1 MLTKIFPFLSW
12 LKGYNANSFRQD
24 FIAGLTVALV
34 LIPQSM
40 AYAQLA
46 GMPSYYGLYAAF
58 LPPMI
63 AALFGS
69 SRQLATGPVAVV
81 SLMTAA
87 SLAPLATAGSEGYI
101 AYALLLSLIV
111 GTFQFLLGV
120 LRLGLVVNFLSHPV
134 VNGFTNAGAIIIAT
148 SQLEKMFGVYVD
160 GKAHHYETIIEVCKS
175 AVHFTHW
182 PTFCIGI
189 SAFILMFAL
198 KKMAP
203 KVPNVLVAV
212 ALTTVVSWA
221 IGFQH
226 DTKANLDAIKS
237 DKTRELI
244 TSFNAA
250 MQAKPELE
258 KQQTEASK
266 LLDEAKQ
273 SHDAM
278 AVLKADHQVKTIQYG
293 LDELST
299 KGGELRK
306 RLRDVLLKGVAQE
319 GGGLTFYAIGELPAG
334 AQDDGRT
341 WRLKVGNKALKTEE
355 LTMMGGGA
363 VVGEIPKG
371 LPSFS
376 VPPLD
381 MRAISHL
388 LASAIII
395 SLLGFM
401 EAISIAKAMAAKT
414 GQRLDPNQELIGQ
427 GLANIIGSMTNAYPG
442 SGSFSRSAVN
452 LQAGAVS
459 GLSSL
464 FTSLTVGLVLLFFTP
479 LLYHLP
485 QSVLAAVIMMAV
497 IGLINASG
505 FIHAWK
511 AKKYDGIISI
521 FSFLM
526 TLAFAPHLD
535 KGIMIGVFLS
545 LAVFLYKSMRPNV
558 STLSRYD
565 DESLKSSVPHGLREC
580 QYIDM
585 IRFEG
590 PLFFANDSYL
600 EDQITDR
607 ILNKKSLKHIVIVAN
622 GMNDID
628 ASGEEVLSLVVSTVR
643 SAGLDISFSGVNESV
658 MAVLE
663 RTHLIEKIGRDHI
676 YSTMDKAI
684 CAVHETAHNKSEENQ
699 CPLTNVCYIS

>member
-1 MLTKIFPFLSW
+1 MLTKIFPFLDW
-12 LKGYNANSFRQD
+12 LKGYNANTFRQD

-160 GKAHHYETIIEVCKS
+160 GKEHHYETIIEVCKS
-175 AVHFTHW
+175 AVNFTHW
-182 PTFCIGI
+182 PTLVIGVF
-189 SAFILMFAL
+189 AFVLMFVL
-198 KKMAP
+198 KKVAP
-203 KVPNVLVAV
+203 KIPNVLVAV
-212 ALTTVVSWA
+212 ALTTVISWA

-226 DTKANLDAIKS
+226 DTKAPLTAISS
-237 DKTRELI
+237 DKTKELVAN
-244 TSFNAA
+244 FNAA
-250 MQAKPELE
+250 LLAKPELE
-258 KQQTEASK
+258 KKQTEVSR
-266 LLDEAKQ
+266 LLDEAKKQ
-273 SHDAM
+273 HDSM
-278 AVLKADHQVKTIQYG
+278 AILDAEHEIKTIQLG
-293 LDELST
+293 IEDLNR
-299 KGGELRK
+299 KGAQYRK
-306 RLRDVLLKGVAQE
+306 EIRNLLFSGVPGE
-319 GGGLTFYAIGELPAG
+319 GGQLAFYLREETPNG
-334 AQDDGRT
+334 ASTDGRT
-341 WRLKVGNKALKTEE
+341 WRIKVGNKPLKLEE

-376 VPPLD
+376 LPPLD
-381 MRAISHL
+381 PRAISHL
-388 LASAIII
+388 LASAVII

-452 LQAGAVS
+452 LQAGAVT
-459 GLSSL
+459 GMSSL
-464 FTSLTVGLVLLFFTP
+464 FTSTTVALVLLFFTP

-511 AKKYDGIISI
+511 AQKYDGAISV

-535 KGIMIGVFLS
+535 KGIMIGVVLS

-558 STLSRYD
+558 STLSRTAD
-565 DESLKSSVPHGLREC
+565 DALKNSVVHGLKEC

-590 PLFFANDSYL
+590 PLFFANASYL
-600 EDQITDR
+600 EDQITER
-607 ILNKKSLKHIVIVAN
+607 IQNKKSLKHIVIVAN

-676 YSTMDKAI
+676 YSTMEKAI
-684 CAVHETAHNKSEENQ
+684 CAVHELAHKKSEEQQ
-699 CPLTNVCYIS
+699 CPLTNVCYIA

>member
-12 LKGYNANSFRQD
+12 LKGYNSGSFRAD
-24 FIAGLTVALV
+24 FISGLTVALV

-101 AYALLLSLIV
+101 GYALLLSLIV
-111 GTFQFLLGV
+111 GVFQFLLGA

-175 AVHFTHW
+175 ALHYTHW
-182 PTFCIGI
+182 PTLVFGVG
-189 SAFILMFAL
+189 SFTLMFVL

-212 ALTTVVSWA
+212 VLTTVIAWA
-221 IGFQH
+221 TGFQH
-226 DTKANLDAIKS
+226 DTTAAIDTIQSPKA
-237 DKTRELI
+237 REMI
-244 TSFNAA
+244 VAFNAA
-250 MQAKPELE
+250 MEAKPALE
-258 KQQTEASK
+258 KKQTDVA
-266 LLDEAKQ
+266 LVLDEAKKAHDNMAILDAEHESNRIQ
-273 SHDAM
+273 LEIQEISH
-278 AVLKADHQVKTIQYG
+278 KAAEYRK
-293 LDELST
+293 
-299 KGGELRK
+299 ELR
-306 RLRDVLLKGVAQE
+306 DLLFKAVPGDNGSLAFH
-319 GGGLTFYAIGELPAG
+319 LAGELPDGAG
-334 AQDDGRT
+334 DDGRT
-341 WRLKVGNKALKTEE
+341 WRIKVGNKPLQTAELK
-355 LTMMGGGA
+355 MMGGGA
-363 VVGEIPKG
+363 VVGDIPKG
-371 LPSFS
+371 LPSLS
-376 VPPLD
+376 VPAID

-388 LASAIII
+388 LASAVII

-427 GLANIIGSMTNAYPG
+427 GLANILGSMSNAYPV

-452 LQAGAVS
+452 LQSGAVT

-464 FTSLTVGLVLLFFTP
+464 FTSATVALVLLFFTP

-511 AKKYDGIISI
+511 AKRYDGIISVI
-521 FSFLM
+521 SFLM

-535 KGIMIGVFLS
+535 KGIMIGVGLS
-545 LAVFLYKSMRPNV
+545 LAVFLYKSMRPTV
-558 STLSRYD
+558 TSLSRFE
-565 DESLKSSVPHGLREC
+565 DESLRDSVVHGLRQC

-585 IRFEG
+585 IRFDG
-590 PLFFANDSYL
+590 PLFFANASYL
-600 EDQITDR
+600 EDQITAR
-607 ILNKKSLKHIVIVAN
+607 MENKKDLKHIVIVAN

-628 ASGEEVLSLVVSTVR
+628 ASGEEVLSLVVANVR
-643 SAGLDISFSGVNESV
+643 SAGMDISFSGVNETV
-658 MAVLE
+658 MEVLE
-663 RTHLIEKIGRDHI
+663 RTHLIEKIGRDHV
-676 YSTMDKAI
+676 YSTMEKAI
-684 CAVHETAHNKSEENQ
+684 CAVHESAHRKSEESQ
-699 CPLTNVCYIS
+699 CPLTNVCYIA